1 MRTPLACVQCVSLG
15 VYKIGLVIVVTVNS
29 CYNNGDFK
37 DLADFNWVKLSG
49 GKWPARSL
57 C

>member
-1 MRTPLACVQCVSLG
+1 MSSVSAWESTKLDS
-15 VYKIGLVIVVTVNS
+15 VIVVTVNS

-37 DLADFNWVKLSG
+37 DLADFNLVEKLSG